1 MDIKCPVCRRKLGHV
16 ARPEAKGRFFCTACD
31 LWVAFTKKRCQNFLS
46 LATTWKI
53 NSSKLILKSTS
64 IISIMKFG
72 YEAYTY
78 IYLTHSLLY
87 PPFGGVLFYIG
98 DDFMISTSI
107 HRVNFYDTDAMA
119 VVHHSNYI
127 RWFEIG
133 RVNFLREIGITL
145 GEMMEDGYVFPITE
159 VKCKYIASGKFDDV
173 LRIETT
179 PVALTKVK
187 MEFSYKIYRDCDNTL
202 LVEGFTQNVFTSKA
216 TGHITRLP
224 EKYYT
229 KMQNALK

>member
-1 MDIKCPVCRRKLGHV
+1 M
-16 ARPEAKGRFFCTACD
+16 
-31 LWVAFTKKRCQNFLS
+31 LW
-46 LATTWKI
+46 
-53 NSSKLILKSTS
+53 
-64 IISIMKFG
+64 
-72 YEAYTY
+72 
-78 IYLTHSLLY
+78 LLY
-87 PPFGGVLFYIG
+87 ITPTTYVGLKLV
-98 DDFMISTSI
+98 
-107 HRVNFYDTDAMA
+107 
-119 VVHHSNYI
+119 
-127 RWFEIG
+127 

-202 LVEGFTQNVFTSKA
+202 LVEGFTQNVFTNKA

-229 KMQNALK
+229 KMQNALQKK